1 MSGVPE
7 EEQRGWN
14 RVDGERART
23 AKVQGRVVTELD
35 HKNNYRSL

>member
-14 RVDGERART
+14 R
-23 AKVQGRVVTELD
+23 GRGREGQSSR
-35 HKNNYRSL
+35 RSRQSANRDRSHEAL